1 MSNIFVIECIDKK
14 DKCYYLDEAGE
25 FNSNLNSLHLKKW
38 KTQKGAENYL
48 ERIKDD
54 LIKENPDIKK
64 LNVVERS
71 QEIQAAFDK
80 EENIKFEQDFN
91 NIRRMATS
99 ANVINSGSVYRQ
111 MILRLA
117 EELVALS
124 EGDSILYFPDGY
136 CGSSQLLS
144 IEKVGISTFIAGGI
158 SANRLSGDKCFLPN
172 NSELVDY
179 FVAYAQIQ
187 NFIKTNWEVVKPLEL
202 IKISKKIANN

>member
-14 DKCYYLDEAGE
+14 GKRYYLDEAGE

-38 KTQKGAENYL
+38 KTQRGAENYL
-48 ERIKDD
+48 ESIKDD
-54 LIKENPDIKK
+54 LIKENADIKK
-64 LNVVERS
+64 VDVVERS
-71 QEIQAAFDK
+71 QEIQAALDK
-80 EENIKFEQDFN
+80 EDAHKFEQDFN

-111 MILRLA
+111 MSLRLA

-124 EGDSILYFPDGY
+124 KGDSILYFPEGY
-136 CGSSQLLS
+136 CGSFQLVS
-144 IEKVGISTFIAGGI
+144 IEKVGISKFSAGGI
-158 SANRLSGDKCFLPN
+158 SANRLTGDNCFLPN

-202 IKISKKIANN
+202 IQISKKIADN